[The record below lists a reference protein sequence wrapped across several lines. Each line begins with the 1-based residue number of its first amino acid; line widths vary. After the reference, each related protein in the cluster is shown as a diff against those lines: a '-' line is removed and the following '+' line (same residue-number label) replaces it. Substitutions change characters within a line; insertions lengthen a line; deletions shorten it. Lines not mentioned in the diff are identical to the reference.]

1 LVKGLKCL
9 ECDATIKLPSD
20 VLEGEIITCQD
31 CGASYEVYRNEKGEI
46 DIRPAKVEGEDWG
59 E

>member
-1 LVKGLKCL
+1 LKCL

-20 VLEGEIITCQD
+20 VLEGEIVTCQD
-31 CGASYEVYRNEKGEI
+31 CGASYEVYKNEKGEI

>member
-1 LVKGLKCL
+1 LKCI

-20 VLEGEIITCQD
+20 VLEGEIVTCQD
-31 CGASYEVYRNEKGEI
+31 CGASYEVYKDDKGEI
-46 DIRPAKVEGEDWG
+46 NIRPAKVEGEDWG